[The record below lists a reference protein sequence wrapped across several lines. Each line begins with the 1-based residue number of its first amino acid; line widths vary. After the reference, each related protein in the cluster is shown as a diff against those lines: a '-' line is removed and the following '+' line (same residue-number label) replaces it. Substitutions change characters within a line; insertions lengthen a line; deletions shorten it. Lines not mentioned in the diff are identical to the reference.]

1 MPQIMWCAPDGSWG
15 QCDADDLF
23 IVSEEDITVEIS
35 NELDSAASDKEVR
48 SILAHAK
55 PTVALFLTPD
65 ESRMLRDAADAGSHQ
80 WEQDADR
87 ETKAWREARQN
98 NRSPLVVRRLRMNAM
113 EFRAYARDARAL
125 STRIVRTLH
134 AARDRKFTISKD

>member
-1 MPQIMWCAPDGSWG
+1 MPQIVWCAPDGSWG

-35 NELDSAASDKEVR
+35 NELDSAASDSEVR
-48 SILAHAK
+48 SIIAHAK
-55 PTVALFLTPD
+55 PTVALFLTPE

-87 ETKAWREARQN
+87 ENEAWKEARKN
-98 NRSPLVVRRLRMNAM
+98 GESPLVVRRRRMNAM
-113 EFRAYARDARAL
+113 EFRAYARDARTLRVRIIRNLRAAL
-125 STRIVRTLH
+125 
-134 AARDRKFTISKD
+134 DRKYTVSDD